1 MTRKKILVVCVILLC
16 ISIPWGLIACD
27 KTTENVYELKLYDN
41 DWKELAVNERGDY
54 IPYYETEYDGTP
66 KGFNAICYLNGE
78 EFYRYDYLNYVKG
91 TKKPIM
97 IWFDLSSGLVDFP
110 VKKGD
115 YRVYYEFYRGNE
127 NGVIYDTP
135 IGMIEGSNLPVLQ
148 HQITISII

>member
-1 MTRKKILVVCVILLC
+1 
-16 ISIPWGLIACD
+16 
-27 KTTENVYELKLYDN
+27 
-41 DWKELAVNERGDY
+41 
-54 IPYYETEYDGTP
+54 
-66 KGFNAICYLNGE
+66 
-78 EFYRYDYLNYVKG
+78 
-91 TKKPIM
+91 M

-135 IGMIEGSNLPVLQ
+135 IGMIEGSNLPVIQ